1 MAVWCVVVHTAVR
14 GTRIALAPWHHAH
27 SEHAMPAAA
36 RRRTTTR
43 SSTTS
48 VAAPPSAPTSTPSV
62 TPDPAALDHAEQA
75 GLRWVTDTRPGITRV
90 TQGDGFRFVK
100 PDGSAVTD
108 ETTLARIR
116 KLAIPPAYTDVWICP
131 IANGHIQATGRDARG
146 RKQYRYH
153 ERWRAVRDE
162 TKFERLLALA
172 GALPRL
178 RARLAQDLARTGLA
192 RERVLATVVSLME
205 QTAIRVGN
213 DEYARTNKS
222 YGLTTLRNRHV
233 DVRGDTLR
241 FEFRAKSGKTHTAT
255 VSDRRLARIVR
266 QCQALPGAELFAY
279 VDDDGERRT
288 IDSSD
293 VNDYLREISGED
305 FTAKDLRTWAGTVQA
320 ARALRDLG
328 AADDPKEAER
338 RIVQAIDRVAA
349 ALNNTRAVCRK
360 YYVHPRVLEQYLAG
374 ELLAVGGRSRSATGL
389 SAEERAVVKMLT
401 VVKRAKRG
409 GRRAA

>member
-1 MAVWCVVVHTAVR
+1 
-14 GTRIALAPWHHAH
+14 
-27 SEHAMPAAA
+27 MPPAA

-43 SSTTS
+43 PSTSDATTSST
-48 VAAPPSAPTSTPSV
+48 APAG

-90 TQGDGFRFVK
+90 SHGDGFRFVK
-100 PDGSAVTD
+100 PDGSTVTD

-162 TKFERLLALA
+162 TKFERLLVLA
-172 GALPRL
+172 GALPKL

-222 YGLTTLRNRHV
+222 YGLTTL
-233 DVRGDTLR
+233 
-241 FEFRAKSGKTHTAT
+241 
-255 VSDRRLARIVR
+255 
-266 QCQALPGAELFAY
+266 
-279 VDDDGERRT
+279 
-288 IDSSD
+288 
-293 VNDYLREISGED
+293 
-305 FTAKDLRTWAGTVQA
+305 
-320 ARALRDLG
+320 
-328 AADDPKEAER
+328 
-338 RIVQAIDRVAA
+338 
-349 ALNNTRAVCRK
+349 
-360 YYVHPRVLEQYLAG
+360 
-374 ELLAVGGRSRSATGL
+374 
-389 SAEERAVVKMLT
+389 
-401 VVKRAKRG
+401 
-409 GRRAA
+409 

>member
-1 MAVWCVVVHTAVR
+1 M
-14 GTRIALAPWHHAH
+14 
-27 SEHAMPAAA
+27 
-36 RRRTTTR
+36 
-43 SSTTS
+43 
-48 VAAPPSAPTSTPSV
+48 

-241 FEFRAKSGKTHTAT
+241 FE
-255 VSDRRLARIVR
+255 
-266 QCQALPGAELFAY
+266 
-279 VDDDGERRT
+279 
-288 IDSSD
+288 
-293 VNDYLREISGED
+293 
-305 FTAKDLRTWAGTVQA
+305 
-320 ARALRDLG
+320 
-328 AADDPKEAER
+328 
-338 RIVQAIDRVAA
+338 
-349 ALNNTRAVCRK
+349 
-360 YYVHPRVLEQYLAG
+360 
-374 ELLAVGGRSRSATGL
+374 
-389 SAEERAVVKMLT
+389 
-401 VVKRAKRG
+401 
-409 GRRAA
+409 